1 MLTQIVLVAGFLVF
15 GLMAVRAKGLL
26 SAAIWL
32 AVLSLTVALAIYLV
46 GGHEVAVIELS
57 VGAGLVTVLLVLAM
71 SIAGDDAVNAPPVVP
86 RWLALG
92 LALLAVALVGVLAVP
107 QTAPPAAPTAATFST
122 TLWEQR
128 SADVLLQIV
137 LIFVGLLAVLGLL
150 AESAQ
155 ETAAQAAMHS
165 EQPEKEAA

>member
-32 AVLSLTVALAIYLV
+32 AALSLTVALAIYLV

-71 SIAGDDAVNAPPVVP
+71 SIAGDDAVGAPSIVP
-86 RWLALG
+86 RGLALG
-92 LALLAVALVGVLAVP
+92 MALLAVALVGVLAVP
-107 QTAPPAAPTAATFST
+107 QTAAPPVPTAATFST

-155 ETAAQAAMHS
+155 ETASETAKS

>member
-1 MLTQIVLVAGFLVF
+1 MLMQIGLVAGFIVC
-15 GLMAVRAKGLL
+15 GLMAVRAKRLL
-26 SAAIWL
+26 GAAIWL
-32 AVLSLTVALAIYLV
+32 AALSLLVSLALYLI
-46 GGHEVAVIELS
+46 GGHEIAVIELS

-71 SIAGDDAVNAPPVVP
+71 SIAGEDVITGQPIVP
-86 RWLALG
+86 RWLAVA
-92 LALLAVALVGVLAVP
+92 LALLLVALVGWLTTP
-107 QTAPPAAPTAATFST
+107 QSGPPTTATLATFST

-155 ETAAQAAMHS
+155 ETVLTAADITG
-165 EQPEKEAA
+165 EKEKDTP